1 GRPVPPGRG
10 CCRAVGRRR
19 HGIGSTPQPRSRP
32 AVRPV
37 PARTALCVAA
47 GGPPCRRA
55 RAPPS
60 HAGMARYG
68 PAGPGA
74 HHGRSA
80 RTGSPPRP
88 RHRGSV
94 ATCRPAR
101 AGAHLAT
108 GRWPAGGRTGRRRR
122 GAGLPSARWKWFARL
137 NRHDGGSGLGRL
149 GEPTDDYLCRH
160 GRQPMSTEVPPEE
173 LPRDVVVART
183 LNAHLRAL
191 LVLCGLCVVLT
202 LIGAAALQLAGGVG
216 GGIEGGSAD
225 SGASTSGS
233 ADGGTTGKDST
244 GSSPGM
250 DPRIQAGL
258 SLLLAGQVLTIL
270 AAVIVA
276 AGWFAT
282 ARAARGS
289 TTSAAVHAHRT
300 TTAQRL
306 GLLMRLT
313 AVVGVA
319 GVTLWVLLDIA
330 ALAGAVVGAVL
341 LLQVLLVLVLLRARM
356 RLTT

>member
-1 GRPVPPGRG
+1 
-10 CCRAVGRRR
+10 
-19 HGIGSTPQPRSRP
+19 
-32 AVRPV
+32 
-37 PARTALCVAA
+37 
-47 GGPPCRRA
+47 
-55 RAPPS
+55 
-60 HAGMARYG
+60 
-68 PAGPGA
+68 
-74 HHGRSA
+74 
-80 RTGSPPRP
+80 
-88 RHRGSV
+88 
-94 ATCRPAR
+94 
-101 AGAHLAT
+101 
-108 GRWPAGGRTGRRRR
+108 
-122 GAGLPSARWKWFARL
+122 
-137 NRHDGGSGLGRL
+137 
-149 GEPTDDYLCRH
+149 
-160 GRQPMSTEVPPEE
+160 MSTEVPPEE

-191 LVLCGLCVVLT
+191 LMLCGLCVVLT

-216 GGIEGGSAD
+216 GGIDGGSAD

-233 ADGGTTGKDST
+233 VDGGTTGKDST

-270 AAVIVA
+270 AAVTVA

-330 ALAGAVVGAVL
+330 SLAGAVVGAVL

-356 RLTT
+356 QLTT